1 MSRSGAEWDECR
13 GRDIIFLAHAP
24 PHDPVIRCT
33 VGSKLNRVPEPRFP
47 VGALVRLVSDQG
59 ILPEGLSLGFGMD
72 VVSEDLADGD
82 IGIVV
87 NKPCSQYTPCVAQDE
102 ITSWVLVRG
111 SLLEVPHFHMRR
123 VRCPVG
129 SRGKAS

>member
-1 MSRSGAEWDECR
+1 MA
-13 GRDIIFLAHAP
+13 
-24 PHDPVIRCT
+24 
-33 VGSKLNRVPEPRFP
+33 SKLNRAPEPRFP
-47 VGALVRLVSDQG
+47 VGALVLFVSDRG
-59 ILPEGLSLGFGMD
+59 IMPEGLSPGFGID
-72 VVSEDLADGD
+72 AVSEDLEEGD

-87 NKPCSQYTPCVAQDE
+87 KAPHAQYTASVPEDE

-111 SLLEVPHFHMRR
+111 TLLEVPHFHMRR